1 MSRTRKIFLFRVIAW
16 LCWIFPA
23 GNLTAHD
30 FWIEPSKF
38 RASIGEPVQLT
49 LRVGQDFG
57 GDSLPYITDW
67 FSDYRVIGPQEEYPI
82 EGIIGDDPAGEFTAR
97 TPGYYGIGYRSTQ
110 NFVEL
115 EPTKFRDYLAAEG
128 LTEIIK
134 RREENG
140 QDDSSGREL
149 YSRCAKSLLSIGA
162 GGPDGAYRLNLG
174 YTLELMPE
182 RNPYTLSPGDSLP
195 IVLLYDGKP
204 LADALIVAFTSDRPE
219 DKSRIRTGADGRAEL
234 TLDRP
239 GLWLIKSVHMIPT
252 DPDHGRAEWESFWA
266 SLTFR
271 LPVARSPNIPVG
283 VSPVDG
289 QGSKLENRGSVGLR

>member
-1 MSRTRKIFLFRVIAW
+1 MGRTRKIFLFRVIAW

-30 FWIEPSKF
+30 FWIEPSQF

-115 EPTKFRDYLAAEG
+115 EPTKFHDYLAAEG

-149 YSRCAKSLLSIGA
+149 YSRCAKSLVKYGE
-162 GGPDGAYRLNLG
+162 PDSATRFDAIFG
-174 YTLELMPE
+174 YTLELIPE
-182 RNPYTLSPGDSLP
+182 LNPYTLAPGDELA
-195 IVLLYDGKP
+195 IRLLYESKP
-204 LADALIVAFTSDRPE
+204 LEGVLIIAFTSDRPE
-219 DKSRIRTGADGRAEL
+219 HKLEARTDDAGRVEL
-234 TLDRP
+234 ALP
-239 GLWLIKSVHMIPT
+239 HSGIWLIKAVHMIARPPS
-252 DPDHGRAEWESFWA
+252 DKEADWESFWA
-266 SLTFR
+266 SLTFY
-271 LPVARSPNIPVG
+271 LPPAS
-283 VSPVDG
+283 
-289 QGSKLENRGSVGLR
+289 